1 MPLEELLI
9 RKKTEII
16 DRWFESVLNTYAPD
30 TANFYKQQKD
40 AFANPVGNIAR
51 RSLTGVFDQF
61 CQEFDVEKTRAF
73 LDPLIRIRAVQNFTP
88 SQAVVFIFQFKAI
101 VRSVMNQELK
111 DPEYFDEWL
120 RLDTRFDRLGMLG
133 FDIYMACKE
142 KIYDMKANVE
152 KERIYKAFS
161 RAGLVM
167 DLPDEK
173 PDLLTP

>member
-9 RKKTEII
+9 RKKTEIV

-51 RSLTGVFDQF
+51 RALTGVFDQF
-61 CQEFDVEKTRAF
+61 CQDFDVEKTRSF

-101 VRSVMNQELK
+101 VREVIERELK
-111 DPEYFDEWL
+111 DPELLGEWL
-120 RLDTRFDRLGMLG
+120 RLDAKFDRLGMLG

-167 DLPDEK
+167 DLPDDK
-173 PDLLTP
+173 PELLTP